1 MPKLKLF
8 LFLAVFQIFINI
20 ACFLN
25 NSINNSNF
33 DLLAMLGGVGISFV
47 PFVSLLQLI
56 FTNLTPEALAFIGIF
71 TGIISAIQTYLIVE
85 IVLSHLPTVNI

>member
-25 NSINNSNF
+25 NSINNNSF
-33 DLLAMLGGVGISFV
+33 DLLSMLGGVGISFI

-71 TGIISAIQTYLIVE
+71 TGIISAIQTYLLVE